1 MLRQL
6 MIQPSYSQLLYKFIE
21 PKNVSIS
28 DAQKQQSEIVTKLTT
43 DTSLAEADIQK
54 LSNRYKE
61 LKDFIEQRRIE
72 LGLST
77 DPAEAKIKALDER
90 YKKLTNPEQQPSY
103 EKALSKQPDKST
115 EGQLAAM
122 NDVRNAIASL
132 IAQLRELQDEYS
144 KAGDKGAKG
153 YQKVTNKI
161 KELSDAQEENADKAK
176 ELEKEDEK
184 TKKRKKIYEKMT
196 DTVGSMGDAFSA
208 LGEITDDETFNVA
221 GIIAKTVANIAL
233 GLSNVMSDPLTAK
246 LGPWAYIAFGAAALA

>member
-1 MLRQL
+1 MKLD
-6 MIQPSYSQLLYKFIE
+6 

-77 DPAEAKIKALDER
+77 DPAEAKLTAIEER
-90 YKKLTNPEQQPSY
+90 YKKITKPEEKSSY
-103 EKALSKQPDKST
+103 EKAVPKDVDNSAEGKLAVIKQVMDAT
-115 EGQLAAM
+115 DAQIE
-122 NDVRNAIASL
+122 
-132 IAQLRELQDEYS
+132 QLRELQSEYA
-144 KAGDKGAKG
+144 KLGDKGSDG
-153 YQKVTNKI
+153 YEQVTAKI
-161 KELSDAQEENADKAK
+161 KELSAAQEENADKAK
-176 ELEKEDEK
+176 KLEEEDDK
-184 TKKRKKIYEKMT
+184 AKKRKKIYEKMT

-208 LGEITDDETFNVA
+208 LGQITNDETFNVA

-233 GLSNVMSDPLTAK
+233 GLSNIMSDPLTAK
-246 LGPWAYIAFGAAALA
+246 IGPWAWLAFGTAALA